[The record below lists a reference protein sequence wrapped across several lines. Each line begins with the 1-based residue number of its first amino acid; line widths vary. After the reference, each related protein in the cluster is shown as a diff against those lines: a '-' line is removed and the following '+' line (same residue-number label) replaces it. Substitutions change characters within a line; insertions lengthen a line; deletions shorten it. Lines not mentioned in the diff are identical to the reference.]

1 MNRPSPP
8 SALAALVATILVL
21 VAAPS
26 GLSAQSAEGA
36 GAAARDSAQQFV
48 PPPEPV
54 RGPWWTLW
62 SWQTPHDRLIV
73 GMLTTHLYELDQAP
87 TNNDAIG
94 IIYRGVLGA
103 TFITT
108 HGPRGYVVAFERAW
122 LEGTLGP
129 LSTMVGFRAGLV
141 YGYDRRLFELA
152 DHTPILPYG
161 QPVLLMRA
169 GPVSLDLTYTW
180 VVVSLTAGVSLW

>member
-1 MNRPSPP
+1 MRRPSTPT
-8 SALAALVATILVL
+8 ALTVAILAALARPC
-21 VAAPS
+21 A
-26 GLSAQSAEGA
+26 GHAQSAQGA
-36 GAAARDSAQQFV
+36 PAAPDSVGQFV
-48 PPPEPV
+48 PAEPPQ

-73 GMLTTHLYELDQAP
+73 GMITTHLYELDEAP

-94 IIYRGVLGA
+94 LVYGGVLGA

-108 HGPRGYVVAFERAW
+108 HGPRGFVIAFERAW
-122 LEGTLGP
+122 LEGALGP
-129 LSTMVGFRAGLV
+129 VRTMLGFRAGLV
-141 YGYDRRLFELA
+141 YGYDERLFELA

-161 QPVLLMRA
+161 QPVLLARA

-180 VVVSLTAGVSLW
+180 VVVSLTAGVSIW